1 MTDTTS
7 KLRALFLAALMV
19 FSVFA
24 GTVALS
30 GSVAAAESGNTSG
43 VDGPVFQGEELTVD
57 SGTYSPQG
65 SGNDVIVG
73 NGDLVQV
80 RRGILG
86 DQDSTQEAVAE
97 VESGSA
103 VFSGSQMD
111 LETGY
116 YFLRANGSNLQGTQF
131 EIVQQDLEVSNWGGV
146 YYDDEAGFNDNGLNV
161 KTDNLGVAEG
171 SFNVLVNSTS
181 LDQSEL
187 NTIFG
192 GAASAHGNHKVQLT
206 VDSSDKYFGV
216 DFSSLD
222 LGTYDFT
229 VESQTSNAE
238 GTFSIEYKTAGET
251 SASFQDNVFSQ
262 EVGDNATFTV
272 NMENT
277 DMATVNITD
286 DSGEYWANLTVMDST
301 NGGDADD
308 GQVTVQ
314 MNTFLAGGH
323 GPAFSPVEGADTVNV
338 DYEEPIGNFRLATGS
353 YDLTVNAGNEEQ
365 DVATL
370 ALNPRETVSAS
381 TIVAPMNDNFG
392 DVSEITNGTEMSH
405 VAFGDNLAVEV
416 EASGVFA
423 YLGSATSDGLNV
435 TFKQENFDGK
445 YGNAPEFDV
454 SGNDFSIVEDAAN
467 NRFFVVVDTDAQTGL
482 PNTQGISAGE
492 EYSVTFEVDGDYN
505 PYVASG
511 ETETVSTDITF
522 AERSSSFDLV
532 ESPYDVEN
540 VDSAE
545 IKGSSNLAPGTTITV
560 QALKSGDFL
569 EQDTDVEVMDNG
581 TWTAQFDFGDREV
594 GEEFE
599 LSLKRAGNTDAVDAV
614 FSDTPEWETQES
626 AEALQAQIDEL
637 ETLLN
642 STMDELN
649 ATESMLEQKN
659 ATIEELEQELNET
672 GGASQELLDQKNAT
686 IAELQNQ
693 TEELNQQLAD
703 AESQLLNQTTTIADL
718 ESEVSAMNLSARK
731 WEAEASDLQNQTE
744 SLQSMLEAKNSTI
757 SEQES
762 TISERDSTISDLES
776 DVSDLESQLEDA
788 QSTTASG
795 PGFTAVLAL
804 VALMGAA
811 LLAVRRQQ

>member
-57 SGTYSPQG
+57 SGTYSAQG

>member
-57 SGTYSPQG
+57 SGTYSAQG
-65 SGNDVIVG
+65 GGDDVIVG

-146 YYDDEAGFNDNGLNV
+146 YYDDEAGFDDNGLNV

-171 SFNVLVNSTS
+171 SFNILVNSTS

-187 NTIFG
+187 NTVFG
-192 GAASAHGNHKVQLT
+192 GAASAHGDHKIQLT
-206 VDSSDKYFGV
+206 VDSSDKYLGV
-216 DFSSLD
+216 NFSSLD

-251 SASFQDNVFSQ
+251 TASFENNVFSQ
-262 EVGDNATFTV
+262 EVGDNAAFTV

-277 DMATVNITD
+277 DTATVNITD

-323 GPAFSPVEGADTVNV
+323 GNAFSPAEGADTVNV
-338 DYEEPIGNFRLATGS
+338 DYEESIGDFRLATGS

-381 TIVAPMNDNFG
+381 TIVAPMNDNFE

-445 YGNAPEFDV
+445 YGNAPEFDI
-454 SGNDFSIVEDAAN
+454 SGDDFSIEPDAAN

-482 PNTQGISAGE
+482 PDTQDISAGE
-492 EYSVTFEVDGDYN
+492 EYSVTFEVDGDNN

-762 TISERDSTISDLES
+762 TISERDSTISELES
-776 DVSDLESQLEDA
+776 DVSDLESQIEDA